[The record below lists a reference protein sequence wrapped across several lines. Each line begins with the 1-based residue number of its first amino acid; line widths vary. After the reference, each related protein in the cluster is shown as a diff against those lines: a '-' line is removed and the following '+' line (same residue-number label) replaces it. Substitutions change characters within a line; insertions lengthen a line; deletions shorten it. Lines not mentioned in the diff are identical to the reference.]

1 MMEEY
6 ITEYSVQ
13 LKKIKTV
20 FVNNTIDNSSDDVVK
35 IMNRFYDFDDRE
47 KLYVMMINS
56 RKKVIGVSLVS
67 IGTIDN
73 VVMSPR
79 EIFKPAILLGAT
91 CIVMIHNHPG
101 GISMPSKED
110 RIATDRIINCGNIL
124 GIPLMDHIIYAENNY
139 YSIYDEMD

>member
-20 FVNNTIDNSSDDVVK
+20 FVNNTIVNSSDDVVK

-101 GISMPSKED
+101 GDK
-110 RIATDRIINCGNIL
+110 
-124 GIPLMDHIIYAENNY
+124 YAKQGR
-139 YSIYDEMD
+139 